1 MTDDELRDS
10 HSDSFQDKQKPDS
23 LKVEVSKEDSPNPE
37 VPEQIETKEIAVES
51 SSEEETEGEYI

>member
-1 MTDDELRDS
+1 
-10 HSDSFQDKQKPDS
+10 

-37 VPEQIETKEIAVES
+37 VPEQIETKEEAVES